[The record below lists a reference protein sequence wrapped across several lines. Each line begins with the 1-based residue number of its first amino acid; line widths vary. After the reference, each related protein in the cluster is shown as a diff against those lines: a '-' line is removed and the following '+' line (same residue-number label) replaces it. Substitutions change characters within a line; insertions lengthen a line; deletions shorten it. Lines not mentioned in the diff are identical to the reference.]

1 MSMMNISVCQ
11 LILTY
16 EIFYS
21 LILTCTVSRETS
33 QEAEHIDE
41 QPLVHISKGG
51 AKTTQDP
58 LDAIDAIL
66 PITGKY
72 LITYI

>member
-1 MSMMNISVCQ
+1 MSMTNISVCQ

-41 QPLVHISKGG
+41 QPLAHNSMGG

>member
-1 MSMMNISVCQ
+1 MTNISVCE

-33 QEAEHIDE
+33 QEAENIDE
-41 QPLVHISKGG
+41 QPLVDISMGS

-58 LDAIDAIL
+58 LDAIEAIL
-66 PITGKY
+66 PITGK
-72 LITYI
+72 

>member
-1 MSMMNISVCQ
+1 MSMTNICVCE

-33 QEAEHIDE
+33 QEAENIDE
-41 QPLVHISKGG
+41 QPLADISMGS

-58 LDAIDAIL
+58 LDAIEAIL
-66 PITGKY
+66 PITGK
-72 LITYI
+72 